1 MKYAN
6 HSSAFSLDVP
16 SNGGGKIAESETI
29 GMDGRDDALA
39 LSNEVE
45 ADGSS
50 IVVRVVVV
58 CSALVRLNVRAAM
71 LRVYRSGCFFMTT
84 MT

>member
-16 SNGGGKIAESETI
+16 LNGGGKIAESEMI
-29 GMDGRDDALA
+29 GMDCRDDVLA
-39 LSNEVE
+39 PSNEVE
-45 ADGSS
+45 AESSS

-58 CSALVRLNVRAAM
+58 CSALVRLNARAAV
-71 LRVYRSGCFFMTT
+71 LRVYRSGGFSMMT